1 MATQTTVSEPGEQ
14 PVRRAWGSM
23 RPRDGR
29 KIISEPWS
37 EEEDKKLARLVEK
50 IGKKD
55 WCMIASVM
63 DGRTAR
69 QCRERYC
76 NHVDEAINRGAV
88 LRSAFACSAAMCRVP
103 AGSRCKALPYL
114 SLHDAGGGP
123 PRALSPPCEC
133 TALSLRVPAQ
143 ASRRMGDSALCAS
156 CLKRFERRLVTD
168 SSEVC

>member
-114 SLHDAGGGP
+114 SLHDAGVAD
-123 PRALSPPCEC
+123 RHARCHRHANAQHCPCVC
-133 TALSLRVPAQ
+133 QR
-143 ASRRMGDSALCAS
+143 
-156 CLKRFERRLVTD
+156 RRLVGWAIRR
-168 SSEVC
+168 SALRV